1 MRVAILGIGRMGE
14 AMAKRLT
21 QCGHTLTVYNRTQW
35 KTRRLADLGIS
46 VALDPL
52 EALDWATCTILTLT
66 DARAILEVLFKP
78 TVSRPDLT
86 GRTLIQM
93 GTISPDESVSIE
105 KAVNREGGEYL
116 EAPVLGSTPEAEA
129 GNLSVMVGADSAR
142 YQTWRELLGCF
153 SPRPRHIGPVGQA
166 SALKLALNHLI
177 VSMTTSFSYSLG
189 IVLRRGIDLNE
200 FMDVLRE
207 SPLYAKQFDKKLGA
221 ILERDFSS
229 AHFPTRHM
237 LKDVQLILAEGKS
250 LGLETH
256 LMEAVRTVV
265 QKAVEGGWAE
275 SDYAS
280 LYNAVNPP

>member
-14 AMAKRLT
+14 AMAKRLS
-21 QCGHTLTVYNRTQW
+21 QCGHTLTVYNRTQS
-35 KTRRLADLGIS
+35 KTRRLADIGIR
-46 VALDPL
+46 VAADPL
-52 EALDWATCTILTLT
+52 DAVDWATCTILTLT

-78 TVSRPDLT
+78 SASRPDLT

-105 KAVNREGGEYL
+105 KAVKREGGEYL

-129 GNLSVMVGADSAR
+129 GNLSVMVGADSAQ
-142 YQTWRELLGCF
+142 YETWRELLGCF
-153 SPRPRHIGPVGQA
+153 SPRPRHIGPVGKA

-177 VSMTTSFSYSLG
+177 VSMTASFSYSLG
-189 IVLRRGIDLNE
+189 IVLRRGIDLDA
-200 FMDVLRE
+200 FMELLRE

-221 ILERDFSS
+221 MLQRDFSS
-229 AHFPTRHM
+229 PHFSTRHM
-237 LKDVQLILAEGKS
+237 LKDVQLILAEGDG
-250 LGLETH
+250 LGLATH
-256 LMEAVRTVV
+256 SVEAIRKIVQEAVE
-265 QKAVEGGWAE
+265 AGWAE